1 MILGWH
7 RQDLND
13 PVGEFDQTIRLVG
26 QFQVLLDAPEALQR
40 IKVDLGLVVG
50 KFQAHGWSA
59 KVDCHGFAPVVIQ

>member
-26 QFQVLLDAPEALQR
+26 QFQVLFDAPEALEC
-40 IKVDLGLVVG
+40 IEVDLSIIIGE
-50 KFQAHGWSA
+50 F
-59 KVDCHGFAPVVIQ
+59 